1 MQAQSSRPVI
11 LTVLIKLPK
20 FRLHF
25 FIHHYRISKQDIEKS
40 CSAFI
45 ESSKYRVA
53 ARLNWAT
60 IDQDRPLFSYSFWD
74 LSTREKIRRSW
85 VRFKIAVNERRTPP
99 PPEAS
104 AFAAPRALPSA
115 QLSDLTCM
123 MIIGSLG
130 AGGAETQMVRLLEEL
145 HRQGSFKRLVVA
157 CLSLSTPAA
166 TFYKPRLEAIGV
178 EFIDMATFASQP
190 PPAQMCPAMD
200 EFPVWAKDRLAIYV
214 GAIDA
219 VQPDILHLWM
229 DEVNVIGGLAALSL
243 RTPAILLSGRS
254 QAPYHFPFHQPWM
267 KCGYK
272 RILSTSHTQ
281 FYANS
286 KSGAAD
292 YARWIGLPRSEIP
305 HIYNGFVPP
314 RLSDEDPVC
323 ADHDAV
329 LERLRQDRD
338 GRSLELMAVGRLSQ
352 EKQPFYLIEMMR
364 EILRLDPKAHLLWVG
379 DGVEADRVNAE
390 LEKMPAGAITR
401 VNRSERVLDLM
412 RISDAVVLPSR
423 IEGLPNVVMEAQA
436 LGLAVYTPSA
446 GGAPEAF
453 IPGKTGLRLPARDS
467 KAAGAL
473 ILQSLKDGQVSINAK
488 QFAPKFVEE
497 QFSNSG
503 MANGTLCLYK
513 ALSSQKW
520 RIYEKA

>member
-1 MQAQSSRPVI
+1 VSTA
-11 LTVLIKLPK
+11 LG
-20 FRLHF
+20 
-25 FIHHYRISKQDIEKS
+25 
-40 CSAFI
+40 
-45 ESSKYRVA
+45 
-53 ARLNWAT
+53 WAT
-60 IDQDRPLFSYSFWD
+60 IDQDRPLFSYSFWQ
-74 LSTREKIRRSW
+74 LSTREKVLRSW
-85 VRFKIAVNERRTPP
+85 VRFKIAVNERRSQAPP
-99 PPEAS
+99 KAS
-104 AFAAPRALPSA
+104 AFIAPRALPSA
-115 QLSDLTCM
+115 ELSDLTCM

-145 HRQGSFKRLVVA
+145 QRQGSFKRLVVA
-157 CLSLSTPAA
+157 CLFLGTPAA
-166 TFYKPRLEAIGV
+166 TFYRARLEAIGV
-178 EFIDMATFASQP
+178 EIIDMATFASQP
-190 PPAQMCPAMD
+190 LPTQMCPPIE

-267 KCGYK
+267 KGGYK
-272 RILSTSHTQ
+272 RILSASHTQ

-292 YARWIGLPRSEIP
+292 YARWIGLPRLEAP
-305 HIYNGFVPP
+305 HIYNGFDLLRSSV
-314 RLSDEDPVC
+314 RDLVS

-329 LERLRQDRD
+329 LERLRQDRS
-338 GRSLELMAVGRLSQ
+338 GRSLKLMAVGRLSQ
-352 EKQPFYLIEMMR
+352 EKQPFYLIDMMR

-379 DGVEADRVNAE
+379 DGVETKRVDAE
-390 LEKMPAGAITR
+390 LEKMPVGSITR
-401 VNRSERVLDLM
+401 VSRSENVLDLM
-412 RISDAVVLPSR
+412 QISDAVVLPSR

-436 LGLAVYTPSA
+436 LGIPVYTPSA
-446 GGAPEAF
+446 GGAREAF
-453 IPGKTGLRLPARDS
+453 IPGRTGLQLPARDS
-467 KAAGAL
+467 KAAGRM
-473 ILQSLKDGQVSINAK
+473 IFQSLKDGQVSIDAK